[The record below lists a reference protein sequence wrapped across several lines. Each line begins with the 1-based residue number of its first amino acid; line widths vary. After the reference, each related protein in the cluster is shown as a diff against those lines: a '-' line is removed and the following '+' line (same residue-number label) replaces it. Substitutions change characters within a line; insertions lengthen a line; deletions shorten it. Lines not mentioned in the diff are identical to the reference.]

1 MPHGRKTT
9 MAKLSREAR
18 LRERRLEKK
27 ARKDA
32 RKRQAAEGPR
42 DAYDAPS
49 SDEMTDGSRAA
60 GGDETSAGEPA
71 PVEQELTP
79 DPSRS
84 DAVAPDSS

>member
-42 DAYDAPS
+42 DGYDTPGS
-49 SDEMTDGSRAA
+49 GEMTDGSGVP
-60 GGDETSAGEPA
+60 GGEPASGGEPA
-71 PVEQELTP
+71 PVEQELAP
-79 DPSRS
+79 DPSPP
-84 DAVAPDSS
+84 DAVVPDSP

>member
-42 DAYDAPS
+42 DGYDTPG
-49 SDEMTDGSRAA
+49 SDDMTDGSGAA
-60 GGDETSAGEPA
+60 GDEPASAGDPA
-71 PVEQELTP
+71 AVEQELAP

-84 DAVAPDSS
+84 DAVAPDSP

>member
-42 DAYDAPS
+42 DGYDTPG
-49 SDEMTDGSRAA
+49 SDDMTDGSGTA
-60 GGDETSAGEPA
+60 GGEPA
-71 PVEQELTP
+71 SAGDPAAVEQELAP
-79 DPSRS
+79 DPSRP
-84 DAVAPDSS
+84 DAVAPDSP

>member
-42 DAYDAPS
+42 DAYDTPGG
-49 SDEMTDGSRAA
+49 DEMTDGSGAA
-60 GGDETSAGEPA
+60 GGEPASAGAPA
-71 PVEQELTP
+71 PVEQELAP

-84 DAVAPDSS
+84 DTVAPDSP